1 MFVQVLLAEHLAGLH
16 SPQFDLAVSTAIALF
31 SFNSNGHD
39 IVWEVSNRICDRYL
53 PKLKQA

>member
-16 SPQFDLAVSTAIALF
+16 SLQLDLVVLTALALF
-31 SFNSNGHD
+31 NRKGHD
-39 IVWEVSNRICDRYL
+39 TVWDVSNRICDRYL